1 MTATFACPNG
11 HQSTTADYCDQCGAR
26 ITGGPP
32 AGAAPA
38 VAGAAAVAQSDPA
51 SQVQEGSAAPAG
63 GGGSG
68 VAGAAAAAAATGQLC
83 PACGAGRVGSDRFCE
98 GCGYDFVTQTTP
110 AEAAAAGQAGSGQA
124 GNAAA
129 WEAIISA
136 DRVYFDQVASPGVVF
151 PPHCPDRTFPLVG
164 AELRIGRRSTS
175 RGIYP
180 EIDLSGAPEDSA
192 VSHLHA
198 LLVRAADGSY
208 SLVDPGSTNGTTV
221 NDDQEPIAVNTP
233 VSLGE
238 GDRIHVGAWTTIT
251 IHSRPKPGS

>member
-1 MTATFACPNG
+1 VTATFACPNG
-11 HQSTTADYCDQCGAR
+11 HESTTGDYCDQCGAK
-26 ITGGPP
+26 IAGPNTATSAP
-32 AGAAPA
+32 AAPGSPTQEVPAAPA
-38 VAGAAAVAQSDPA
+38 AAAGGGAVAGGGAGAAAGEQCPTC
-51 SQVQEGSAAPAG
+51 
-63 GGGSG
+63 
-68 VAGAAAAAAATGQLC
+68 GAA
-83 PACGAGRVGSDRFCE
+83 RVGSDRFCE
-98 GCGYDFVTQTTP
+98 GCGYDFVNQTTP
-110 AEAAAAGQAGSGQA
+110 AEAASAGPADTGLA
-124 GNAAA
+124 V

-151 PPHCPDRTFPLVG
+151 PPHCPDRTFPLAG

-175 RGIYP
+175 RGINP

-221 NDDQEPIAVNTP
+221 NDNPDPIAINTP
-233 VSLGE
+233 VPLVD

-251 IHSRPKPGS
+251 IHSLPPRSR

>member
-11 HQSTTADYCDQCGAR
+11 HQSTTDDYCDQCGAR
-26 ITGGPP
+26 IAPGS
-32 AGAAPA
+32 GAAAPGSGA
-38 VAGAAAVAQSDPA
+38 AAPGSGAAAPGSGAAAVS
-51 SQVQEGSAAPAG
+51 VAPAG
-63 GGGSG
+63 G
-68 VAGAAAAAAATGQLC
+68 ATAAAAAGQLC
-83 PACGAGRVGSDRFCE
+83 PACGAARVGSDRFCE

-110 AEAAAAGQAGSGQA
+110 AEAAAAGQTGTGQA
-124 GNAAA
+124 ASEAL

-136 DRVYFDQVASPGVVF
+136 DRAYFDQVATPGVVF

-164 AELRIGRRSTS
+164 AQLRIGRRSAS

-198 LLVRAADGSY
+198 LLVPVADGSY
-208 SLVDPGSTNGTTV
+208 TLVDPGSTNGTTV
-221 NDDQEPIAVNTP
+221 NDNPDPIAVNTP
-233 VSLGE
+233 VPLAD